1 MSIDQA
7 HTRLAA
13 IASLQVTRNEP
24 LARHTRFG
32 LGGPASIFARTGK
45 EEAFVAAARAAR
57 ESGLPW
63 MVIGLGTNL
72 VAADAG
78 YGGIV
83 IRYDGAA
90 MEASGLVVR
99 AQAGTALQDLVDFSA
114 GEGLQGL
121 ESMTGI
127 PGNVGAAVYGNAGAY
142 GTSISDVVGFVRYFD
157 GDAIREADNAGC
169 GFRYRDSVFKRSHL
183 EGRHWLILSA
193 EFRFQPGDAE
203 ALQAKAAGILEIRNR
218 KYPPEMK
225 CAGSIFKNLL
235 LAAVPESARA
245 DLSTSLVK
253 GGKVPAAWF
262 LEQVGAKG
270 LAIGGIRVTDYHA
283 NTLYNAGGGTAA
295 QLRELIGEL
304 KRRVRER
311 YGLILE
317 EEIQY
322 VGFEGEP
329 RL

>member
-7 HTRLAA
+7 HARLAA

-32 LGGPASIFARTGK
+32 IGGPASIFIETAD
-45 EEAFVAAARAAR
+45 EAAFVGAARAAR

-63 MVIGLGTNL
+63 MVIGMGTNL
-72 VAADAG
+72 VVADAG
-78 YGGIV
+78 YRGIAL
-83 IRYDGAA
+83 RYSGAA
-90 MEASGLVVR
+90 MKAGGLMVR
-99 AQAGTALQDLVDFSA
+99 VQAGAALQDLVDFTV

-142 GTSISDVVGFVRYFD
+142 GTSISDVAARVRYFD
-157 GDAIREADNAGC
+157 GDSIRETDSAGC
-169 GFRYRDSVFKRSHL
+169 GFRYRDSIFKRNRL
-183 EGRHWLILSA
+183 EGHAWLILSA
-193 EFRFQPGDAE
+193 EFQFQAGEAE
-203 ALQAKAAGILEIRNR
+203 ALRTKAAGILETRNR

-235 LAAVPESARA
+235 LASVPESARA
-245 DLSTSLVK
+245 DLSTSMVK
-253 GGKVPAAWF
+253 GGKVPTAWF

-270 LAIGGIRVTDYHA
+270 LANGGIRVTDDHA

-304 KRRVRER
+304 KRRVRVR

-322 VGFEGEP
+322 AGFEGEP
-329 RL
+329 RP